1 MCLGRMMMPRGWRDT
16 AGGPVSLLSLGAAAS
31 SMRDSHDESTF
42 IVPYAVRT
50 SHSLYEADLLLAVLV
65 LNWCE
70 GLMRYTAVDK

>member
-1 MCLGRMMMPRGWRDT
+1 
-16 AGGPVSLLSLGAAAS
+16 
-31 SMRDSHDESTF
+31 MRDSHDESTF